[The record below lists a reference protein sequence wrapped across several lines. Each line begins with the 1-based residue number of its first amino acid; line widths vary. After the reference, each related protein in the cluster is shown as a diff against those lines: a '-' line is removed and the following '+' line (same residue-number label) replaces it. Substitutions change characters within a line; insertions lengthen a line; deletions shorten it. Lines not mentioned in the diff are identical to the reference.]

1 VPQWTPEIVV
11 DEQLARHLLAAQFPE
26 LDLRSL
32 RLLAT
37 GWDNTVWIVDERW
50 AFRFPRREIAVPLL
64 ERELA
69 VLPHLERLVPLAV
82 PVPRFVGEASASYPW
97 PFLGSDL
104 LPGRELGSV
113 PLDGEHDTAAA
124 VALAHFLRILHSSE
138 TLALIPA
145 RERLPEDPNGRADM
159 TRRVPR
165 AREALVRLERDG
177 LWHPP
182 ASVEPLLESALALP
196 ASSERTL
203 VHGDLH
209 FRHVLVDQSRMSGV
223 VDWGDVCIADPSV
236 DLQLV
241 WSFFSPGAWQAFL
254 DEYGEIPRR
263 RELRARAL
271 GFSLNAMLALYGR
284 DESLPDVERAA
295 LASLDRLAAS
305 R

>member
-1 VPQWTPEIVV
+1 
-11 DEQLARHLLAAQFPE
+11 
-26 LDLRSL
+26 
-32 RLLAT
+32 
-37 GWDNTVWIVDERW
+37 
-50 AFRFPRREIAVPLL
+50 
-64 ERELA
+64 
-69 VLPHLERLVPLAV
+69 
-82 PVPRFVGEASASYPW
+82 
-97 PFLGSDL
+97 
-104 LPGRELGSV
+104 
-113 PLDGEHDTAAA
+113 
-124 VALAHFLRILHSSE
+124 
-138 TLALIPA
+138 
-145 RERLPEDPNGRADM
+145 
-159 TRRVPR
+159 VPR